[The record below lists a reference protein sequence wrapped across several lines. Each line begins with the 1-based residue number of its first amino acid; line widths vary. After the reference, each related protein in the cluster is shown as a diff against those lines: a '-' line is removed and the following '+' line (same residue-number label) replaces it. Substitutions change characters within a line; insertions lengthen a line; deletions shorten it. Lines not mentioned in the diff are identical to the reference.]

1 MICYS
6 DAGNGPITSSTV
18 IAESIKE
25 LVKDDVSI
33 TVVDVLKKTTQL
45 GFLVVK
51 LYNYLLSKNLL
62 WNTLGLSIFY
72 RSKLV
77 QTGTLLNF
85 SLKKLIDLLNMED
98 PSIIIFTNPWIIGYV
113 IKASQKTNFK
123 PKMVSL
129 IIDIGENIPPSWY
142 HSDIDLFIAPTE
154 EVKRELQRYGASNH
168 KIKVLGMPISK
179 RLLELSNNNNNNNYN
194 NLDKNICKDKECKN
208 KNHVL
213 IIGGRSGTKN
223 TFEIVKYLIKENI
236 AMHLIILCGYNE
248 KLKNKIKDYLQ
259 KSNYLKKEI
268 DPKKITVL
276 GFVPDIYS
284 FMITSDIIITKP
296 GALTIAESIIIGIP
310 LILDIFP
317 VVMGQEIGNVKYVE
331 TNGLGL
337 IARKPKDVPV
347 LIKKILFDPYLK
359 NNMLIR
365 LKNAKKLYG
374 TGDIS
379 RVILELENVKVYNN
393 TDNNNINNS
402 NNLNQI

>member
-6 DAGNGPITSSTV
+6 DAGNGPITSSIV

-25 LVKDDVSI
+25 LVNGDISI
-33 TVVDVLKKTTQL
+33 TVVDVLKKTTKL

-72 RSKLV
+72 RSKLI
-77 QTGTLLNF
+77 QKGTILNF
-85 SLKKLIDLLNMED
+85 SLKKLIQVLNMES

-113 IKASQKTNFK
+113 IKASQKIHFK
-123 PKMVSL
+123 PKMVSV

-154 EVKRELQRYGASNH
+154 EVKRELQRYGASDH

-179 RLLELSNNNNNNNYN
+179 KLLELSNNN
-194 NLDKNICKDKECKN
+194 LDKSICKDIECKN
-208 KNHVL
+208 KNHIL

-223 TFEIVKYLIKENI
+223 TSEIVKYLLKENI

-248 KLKNKIKDYLQ
+248 RLKNKIKYYIQ
-259 KSNYLKKEI
+259 KSNYLKNEI
-268 DPKKITVL
+268 VLNKITVL

-284 FMITSDIIITKP
+284 FMITSDIVITKP
-296 GALTIAESIIIGIP
+296 GALTIAESIISGIP

-337 IARKPKDVPV
+337 IAKKPRDVPV
-347 LIKKILFDPYLK
+347 LIKKILFDPNIK
-359 NNMLIR
+359 NNMLIK
-365 LKNAKKLYG
+365 LNNAKKLYG
-374 TGDIS
+374 TVDIS
-379 RVILELENVKVYNN
+379 RVILELENVKRNKN
-393 TDNNNINNS
+393 TNNNNINDS
-402 NNLNQI
+402 NNLE

>member
-6 DAGNGPITSSTV
+6 DAGNGPITSSIV

-25 LVKDDVSI
+25 LVNGDISI
-33 TVVDVLKKTTQL
+33 TVVDVLKKTTKL

-72 RSKLV
+72 RSKLI
-77 QTGTLLNF
+77 QKGTILNF
-85 SLKKLIDLLNMED
+85 SLKKLIQVLNMES

-113 IKASQKTNFK
+113 IKASQKINFK
-123 PKMVSL
+123 PKMVSV

-154 EVKRELQRYGASNH
+154 EVKRELQRYGASDH

-179 RLLELSNNNNNNNYN
+179 KLLELSNNN
-194 NLDKNICKDKECKN
+194 LDKSICKDIECKN
-208 KNHVL
+208 KNHIL

-223 TFEIVKYLIKENI
+223 TSEIVKYLLKENI

-248 KLKNKIKDYLQ
+248 RLKNKIKYYIQ
-259 KSNYLKKEI
+259 KSNYLKNEI
-268 DPKKITVL
+268 VLNKITVL

-284 FMITSDIIITKP
+284 FMITSDIVITKP
-296 GALTIAESIIIGIP
+296 GALTIAESIISGIP

-337 IARKPKDVPV
+337 IAKKPRDVPV
-347 LIKKILFDPYLK
+347 LIKKILFDPNIK
-359 NNMLIR
+359 NNILIK
-365 LKNAKKLYG
+365 LNYAKKLYG
-374 TGDIS
+374 TVDIS
-379 RVILELENVKVYNN
+379 RVILELENVKGNKN
-393 TDNNNINNS
+393 TNNNNINNS
-402 NNLNQI
+402 NNLE